1 MLVLRNPHFAAPR
14 SPKPAVFA
22 TDSRPPTGAK
32 AAALGASEPSWPAA
46 SHPWVA
52 RALLLAFTAD
62 PSLRMRVAQTALAT
76 VMVLA
81 TALVVLYFVYLGTV
95 RPAAALAWSLVAVGG
110 MAAFSLAIRSGWSRR
125 LQEPAMA
132 VPQIAFLLACSA
144 WAYALLGPAR
154 GSMFPVFMVVMT
166 LGLFV
171 VKPLQLAWVS
181 LYAVLLF
188 GCTAAFMAWRDPA
201 RYPQAIELG
210 HFFMMAAALPV
221 VAAMAGR
228 LASIRARLRR
238 RQQELSKA
246 LAQIRD
252 MATQDELTGLVNRR
266 HMQQLVDQE
275 HQRCVRSGQTF
286 CLARIDIDRFGL
298 VNQAHSYASGDAVL
312 RAVAQ
317 EAQRH
322 VRSCDMLARWGGA
335 EFLLMLPEARATLV
349 RGGLERL
356 QQRLAAL
363 RIVVGSEAVGVTV
376 SVGLSEHHAGEAV
389 SQTLERA
396 GLALAEAKAT
406 RDRSAHVHSLA
417 AARRQ

>member
-1 MLVLRNPHFAAPR
+1 MPP
-14 SPKPAVFA
+14 PAVFA
-22 TDSRPPTGAK
+22 VDSRPPKLPNGPKAPHGALLN
-32 AAALGASEPSWPAA
+32 LGALA
-46 SHPWVA
+46 SRPWVA
-52 RALLLAFTAD
+52 RGLLLAFTAD
-62 PSLRMRVAQTALAT
+62 PTLRMRVVQTALAS

-81 TALVVLYFVYLGTV
+81 TALVVLYFVFLGTV
-95 RPAAALAWSLVAVGG
+95 QPAPALAWGLVSVGG
-110 MAAFSLAIRSGWSRR
+110 MAGFSVAVRSGWSKR
-125 LQEPAMA
+125 LHEPSMT
-132 VPQIAFLLACSA
+132 VPQLGFLLACCA

-171 VKPLQLAWVS
+171 VKPLQLAWIS
-181 LYAVLLF
+181 LYALLLF
-188 GCTAAFMAWRDPA
+188 GATAAFMAWRDPV

-228 LASIRARLRR
+228 LASMRARLRR
-238 RQQELSKA
+238 RQQELSQA
-246 LAQIRD
+246 LGQIREL
-252 MATQDELTGLVNRR
+252 ATQDELTGLVNRR

-286 CLARIDIDRFGL
+286 CLAKIDIDRFGL
-298 VNQAHSYASGDAVL
+298 VNDTHSYAIGDAVL

-363 RIVVGSEAVGVTV
+363 RIVVGTEVVGVTV
-376 SVGLSEHHAGEAV
+376 SVGLSEHHAGETVAQ
-389 SQTLERA
+389 SLERA
-396 GLALAEAKAT
+396 GWALTEAKAA
-406 RDRSAHVHSLA
+406 RDRSAQLHPLA
-417 AARRQ
+417 AARR

>member
-1 MLVLRNPHFAAPR
+1 MFA
-14 SPKPAVFA
+14 V
-22 TDSRPPTGAK
+22 DSRPPKSHKLPHASS
-32 AAALGASEPSWPAA
+32 ASLGSSPESAGSPGVDEPKLAFA
-46 SHPWVA
+46 SHPWLA
-52 RALLLAFTAD
+52 RAVLATFTAD
-62 PSLRMRVAQTALAT
+62 PTLRMRIAQTALAT

-81 TALVVLYFVYLGTV
+81 TALVVFYFVQLGAA
-95 RPAAALAWSLVAVGG
+95 RPAPALAWGLVSLGG
-110 MAAFSLAIRSGWSRR
+110 MAAFSLAVRSGWTNR
-125 LQEPAMA
+125 LREPSMT
-132 VPQIAFLLACSA
+132 VQQIVFLLASCA

-188 GCTAAFMAWRDPA
+188 GGTAAFMSWRDPV
-201 RYPQAIELG
+201 RYPQAVELG
-210 HFFMMAAALPV
+210 HFFMMAASLPV

-228 LASIRARLRR
+228 LASMRARLRR
-238 RQQELSKA
+238 RQQELSRA
-246 LAQIRD
+246 LGQIRE

-298 VNQAHSYASGDAVL
+298 VNDAHSYAAGDAVL

-363 RIVVGSEAVGVTV
+363 RIVVGTEVVGITV
-376 SVGLSEHHAGEAV
+376 SVGLSEHHAGETVA
-389 SQTLERA
+389 QTLERA
-396 GLALAEAKAT
+396 GWALAEAKTA
-406 RDRSAHVHSLA
+406 RDRSAQVHPLA
-417 AARRQ
+417 AARR

>member
-1 MLVLRNPHFAAPR
+1 
-14 SPKPAVFA
+14 
-22 TDSRPPTGAK
+22 
-32 AAALGASEPSWPAA
+32 
-46 SHPWVA
+46 
-52 RALLLAFTAD
+52 
-62 PSLRMRVAQTALAT
+62 
-76 VMVLA
+76 
-81 TALVVLYFVYLGTV
+81 
-95 RPAAALAWSLVAVGG
+95 VAV
-110 MAAFSLAIRSGWSRR
+110 RSGWSKR
-125 LQEPAMA
+125 LKEPAMT
-132 VPQIAFLLACSA
+132 VPQIVFLLACCA

-181 LYAVLLF
+181 FYALLLF
-188 GCTAAFMAWRDPA
+188 GFTAAFMAWRDPV

-228 LASIRARLRR
+228 LASMRARLRR
-238 RQQELSKA
+238 RQQELSQA
-246 LAQIRD
+246 LGQIRE

-286 CLARIDIDRFGL
+286 CLAKIDIDRFGL
-298 VNQAHSYASGDAVL
+298 VNDAHSYAAGDSVL

-317 EAQRH
+317 EAQRQ

-363 RIVVGSEAVGVTV
+363 RIVVGTEVVGITV
-376 SVGLSEHHAGEAV
+376 SVGLSEHHAGETV
-389 SQTLERA
+389 EQTMERA
-396 GLALAEAKAT
+396 GWALAEAKAA
-406 RDRSAHVHSLA
+406 RDRTAQVHPLA
-417 AARRQ
+417 AVRR